1 MAVGRRTRGRVLV
14 AAAVVTGG
22 LLAGCSTHP
31 GDAAVVDGRAI
42 TTAEL
47 ATTFEELTPIFQ
59 GAGPQDV
66 LGVLIT
72 EPFATELAAEQGDG
86 VSDQQALD
94 LLRTVAERAVGEQEA
109 ARMEF
114 GPGAVAIA
122 RYSLAVAALQD
133 APDPAAAVAE
143 YQARVL
149 DADIVVNPRF
159 GEFTTDLGVAPPT
172 TPPWIVTDD
181 VAVAVDPGSVPPAG
195 EPAPTP

>member
-31 GDAAVVDGRAI
+31 GDAALVDGRAI

-47 ATTFEELTPIFQ
+47 ATAFEEMAPILQ
-59 GAGPQDV
+59 GVAPQNV
-66 LGVLIT
+66 LGILIT
-72 EPFATELAAEQGDG
+72 EPFATELAAEQGAG

-94 LLRTVAERAVGEQEA
+94 LLRTVAERAVGPEEA
-109 ARMEF
+109 AGMEF

-122 RYSLAVAALQD
+122 RYSLALAALQD

-149 DADIVVNPRF
+149 DADIEVNPRF
-159 GEFTTDLGVAPPT
+159 GEFTIDLGVVPPEQ
-172 TPPWIVTDD
+172 PSWIV
-181 VAVAVDPGSVPPAG
+181 PAG
-195 EPAPTP
+195 GLEAAPADEPALEPVPTP